1 LSSSLTCQTQTH
13 TNGAGER
20 GNVKGAVQLA
30 GQEADSFGRE
40 RAESGGSHL
49 SPGEKV
55 ILPAFCSLYADF
67 FCIHSF
73 SRMSFFSVLRLLFWG
88 FLRFQG
94 IFSAAPLI

>member
-1 LSSSLTCQTQTH
+1 LSSPLTCQTQTH

-67 FCIHSF
+67 FASTHLA
-73 SRMSFFSVLRLLFWG
+73 V
-88 FLRFQG
+88 
-94 IFSAAPLI
+94 